1 MTLNQIS
8 VFLENRAGELAAIT
22 RLLSESGIDLR
33 ALNIA
38 ETSDYGIIRFISND
52 QRKAAALLSAED
64 YVLSVT
70 PVSAVAVPDRPGG
83 LSGLLS
89 LMADAGLNV
98 GYMYSV
104 FSESAG
110 KAVMILRVEDPEKL
124 DLLLASH
131 PEYRMDEFC

>member
-1 MTLNQIS
+1 MILNQIS
-8 VFLENRAGELAAIT
+8 VFLENRAGELAKIT
-22 RLLSESGIDLR
+22 RLLSENGIDLR

-38 ETSDYGIIRFISND
+38 ETSDYGIIRFISDD
-52 QRKAAALLSAED
+52 QRKAAAVLSAAD

-83 LSGLLS
+83 LSGLLA
-89 LMADAGLNV
+89 LTAEEGLNV
-98 GYMYSV
+98 DYMYSV

-124 DLLLASH
+124 EDLLASH
-131 PEYRMDEFC
+131 PEHRMDEFC

>member
-8 VFLENRAGELAAIT
+8 VFLENRTGELSAIT
-22 RLLSESGIDLR
+22 RLLSENGVDLR

-52 QRKAAALLSAED
+52 QRKAAAILSAED

-83 LSGLLS
+83 LSGLLA

-110 KAVMILRVEDPEKL
+110 KAIMIMRVEDPEKL
-124 DLLLASH
+124 DALLVSH